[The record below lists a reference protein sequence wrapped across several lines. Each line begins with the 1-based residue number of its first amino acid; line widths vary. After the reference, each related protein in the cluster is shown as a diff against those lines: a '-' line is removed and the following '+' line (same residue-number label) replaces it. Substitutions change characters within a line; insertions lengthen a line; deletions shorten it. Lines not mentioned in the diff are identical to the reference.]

1 MPCFP
6 LARNS
11 GRQRRP
17 HKGLYGFCNPV
28 TKPQFRGCSNFNLAD
43 IGVANFTA
51 NLAGY
56 SAMYVVLCCTAK
68 GCDTMAK
75 RRPSGDGMVRKRD
88 DGRWEGRI
96 VVGHKKNGD
105 PIHRYVLART
115 QKELIVKLH
124 DCIEIYRDADLTE
137 DSNIMLGEWLDRWIN
152 EYMIFTIRES
162 TLNSYKAMI
171 KNQIKP
177 YLGDR
182 PLSALTTQELQKFY
196 NSVKKK
202 GRVKPDKLHGTEL
215 ADSMVRG
222 IHMMLHEALDM
233 AVRLRLI
240 VKNPTVGTTIP
251 KNNYPPKQILNDEQ
265 LDRFMKRIRQD
276 ELWYD
281 FFYTE
286 LTTGLRRGE
295 ICGLKWED
303 FDAENGKLKV
313 RRSVAK
319 RKGGGLNIGETKTET
334 GTRTI
339 VLPPSTAELL
349 RKRKGTAVSEWIFPN
364 IYEPEKP
371 MHPDYAYHRLKT
383 LLKQAELP
391 LIRFHDLRHT
401 FATLALDI
409 YTHITDDMRLTAAA
423 NIDRSIGKAVPQED
437 ASEPGQETA
446 PATTEK
452 PRMTD
457 FKPHVGRKRRSG
469 TGCVTEINDHLFE
482 GRYSPKWPDGK
493 KHARNVYAHTREEC
507 EEKLKVLIVEMEA
520 EIAEAQRL
528 KDEGKG
534 DGRPLEGPIGTH
546 GGDKF
551 NLKL

>member
-1 MPCFP
+1 
-6 LARNS
+6 
-11 GRQRRP
+11 
-17 HKGLYGFCNPV
+17 
-28 TKPQFRGCSNFNLAD
+28 
-43 IGVANFTA
+43 
-51 NLAGY
+51 
-56 SAMYVVLCCTAK
+56 
-68 GCDTMAK
+68 MAK
-75 RRPSGDGMVRKRD
+75 RRPSGDGMVRKRE

-124 DCIEIYRDADLTE
+124 DCIEMYRDADLTE
-137 DSNIMLGEWLDRWIN
+137 ECNMTLGEWLDRWIN

-162 TLNSYKAMI
+162 TLDSYKAMI

-177 YLGDR
+177 YLGGR
-182 PLSALTTQELQKFY
+182 PLSVLTTQELQKFY
-196 NSVKKK
+196 NNVKKK

-265 LDRFMKRIRQD
+265 LERFMQRIRQD
-276 ELWYD
+276 ERWYD

-319 RKGGGLNIGETKTET
+319 RKGCGLNIGETKTET

-349 RKRKGTAVSEWIFPN
+349 RKRKETAVSEWIFPN

-401 FATLALDI
+401 FATMALEHGMDVKTLSATIGHVSSATTLDI
-409 YTHITDDMRLTAAA
+409 YSHITDTMQRQAAVH
-423 NIDRSIGKAVPQED
+423 IDRKIGGTD
-437 ASEPGQETA
+437 AQMPTMKREERKDTSPVEFTPY
-446 PATTEK
+446 K
-452 PRMTD
+452 PKIR
-457 FKPHVGRKRRSG
+457 KPG
-469 TGCVTEINDHLFE
+469 TGCVTMINDHLYE
-482 GRYSPKWPDGK
+482 VRYTPTNAYGK
-493 KHARNVYAHTREEC
+493 RESHNIYAKTREEC
-507 EEKLKVLIVEMEA
+507 EEKLAEMIVQVKAQIKA
-520 EIAEAQRL
+520 EKE
-528 KDEGKG
+528 KMTG
-534 DGRPLEGPIGTH
+534 
-546 GGDKF
+546 
-551 NLKL
+551 

>member
-1 MPCFP
+1 
-6 LARNS
+6 
-11 GRQRRP
+11 
-17 HKGLYGFCNPV
+17 
-28 TKPQFRGCSNFNLAD
+28 
-43 IGVANFTA
+43 
-51 NLAGY
+51 
-56 SAMYVVLCCTAK
+56 
-68 GCDTMAK
+68 
-75 RRPSGDGMVRKRD
+75 MVRKRD

-124 DCIEIYRDADLTE
+124 NCIEMYRDADLTE
-137 DSNIMLGEWLDRWIN
+137 DSNMTLGEWLDRWIN

-162 TLNSYKAMI
+162 TLDSYKAMI

-196 NSVKKK
+196 NTVKKK
-202 GRVKPDKLHGTEL
+202 GRVNPDKLHGTEL

-265 LDRFMKRIRQD
+265 LERFMQRIRQD
-276 ELWYD
+276 ERWYD

-339 VLPPSTAELL
+339 VLPPSL
-349 RKRKGTAVSEWIFPN
+349 
-364 IYEPEKP
+364 
-371 MHPDYAYHRLKT
+371 LKT
-383 LLKQAELP
+383 LVAYKETVDSEWMFPSPTDNGRPRNPSSVRKRLQ
-391 LIRFHDLRHT
+391 LILERAGCKKVRFHDLRHT
-401 FATLALDI
+401 FATMALEHGMDVKTLSATIGHVSSATTLDI
-409 YTHITDDMRLTAAA
+409 YSHITDTMQRQAAVH
-423 NIDRSIGKAVPQED
+423 IDRKIGGTD
-437 ASEPGQETA
+437 ARMPTIAREERKDTSPVEFTLY
-446 PATTEK
+446 K
-452 PRMTD
+452 PKIR
-457 FKPHVGRKRRSG
+457 KPG
-469 TGCVTEINDHLFE
+469 TGCVTMINDHLYE
-482 GRYSPKWPDGK
+482 GRYTPTNAYGK
-493 KHARNVYAHTREEC
+493 RESHNIYAKTREEC
-507 EEKLKVLIVEMEA
+507 EEKLAEMITEVKAQIKA
-520 EIAEAQRL
+520 EKE
-528 KDEGKG
+528 KMTG
-534 DGRPLEGPIGTH
+534 
-546 GGDKF
+546 
-551 NLKL
+551 

>member
-1 MPCFP
+1 
-6 LARNS
+6 
-11 GRQRRP
+11 
-17 HKGLYGFCNPV
+17 
-28 TKPQFRGCSNFNLAD
+28 
-43 IGVANFTA
+43 
-51 NLAGY
+51 
-56 SAMYVVLCCTAK
+56 
-68 GCDTMAK
+68 
-75 RRPSGDGMVRKRD
+75 MVRKRE

-124 DCIEIYRDADLTE
+124 DCIEMYRDADLTE
-137 DSNIMLGEWLDRWIN
+137 DSNMTLGEWLDRWIN

-162 TLNSYKAMI
+162 TLDSYKAMI

-202 GRVKPDKLHGTEL
+202 GRVKPDRLHGTEL

-233 AVRLRLI
+233 AARLRLI

-276 ELWYD
+276 EWWYD

-295 ICGLKWED
+295 ICGLRWED

-339 VLPPSTAELL
+339 VLPPSL
-349 RKRKGTAVSEWIFPN
+349 
-364 IYEPEKP
+364 
-371 MHPDYAYHRLKT
+371 LKT
-383 LLKQAELP
+383 LVAYKETVDSEWMFPSPTDNGRPRNPSSVRKRLQ
-391 LIRFHDLRHT
+391 LILERAGCKKVRFHDLRHT
-401 FATLALDI
+401 FATMALEHGMDVKTLSATIGHVSSATTLDI
-409 YTHITDDMRLTAAA
+409 YSHITDTMQRQAAVH
-423 NIDRSIGKAVPQED
+423 IDRKIGGTD
-437 ASEPGQETA
+437 ARMPTIAREERKDTSPVEFTLY
-446 PATTEK
+446 K
-452 PRMTD
+452 PKIR
-457 FKPHVGRKRRSG
+457 KPG
-469 TGCVTEINDHLFE
+469 TGCVTMINDHLYE
-482 GRYSPKWPDGK
+482 GRYTPTNAYGK
-493 KHARNVYAHTREEC
+493 RESHNIYAKTREEC
-507 EEKLKVLIVEMEA
+507 EEKLAEMITEVKAQIKA
-520 EIAEAQRL
+520 EKE
-528 KDEGKG
+528 KMTG
-534 DGRPLEGPIGTH
+534 
-546 GGDKF
+546 
-551 NLKL
+551 